1 MAKINA
7 LKDKYM
13 TNREIKDLMR
23 FFDGSDITK
32 VKIKNGEFSIEL
44 QKGFE
49 GGAVVAAPVAAPM
62 AVAVAPVATETTEVE
77 ALNLGDCI
85 CSPMVGTFYGAP
97 APGASA
103 FVKVGSVVKKG
114 QTIAI
119 IEAMKIMNEI
129 EAEFDCKIIDILLD
143 DGQAVEFDMPLFAV
157 EKV

>member
-1 MAKINA
+1 
-7 LKDKYM
+7 M

-49 GGAVVAAPVAAPM
+49 GGTVVSAPVAAP
-62 AVAVAPVATETTEVE
+62 AVTSVEVSAPVAASVEVS
-77 ALNLGDCI
+77 GDSI
-85 CSPMVGTFYGAP
+85 KSPMVGTFYTAP
-97 APGASA
+97 APGAEP
-103 FVKVGSVVKKG
+103 FVKVGTVVKKG
-114 QTIAI
+114 QTVAI

-129 EAEFDCKIIDILLD
+129 ESEFDCRILEIPLS
-143 DGQAVEFDMPLFAV
+143 DGQPVEFDMPLFVV

>member
-1 MAKINA
+1 
-7 LKDKYM
+7 M

-49 GGAVVAAPVAAPM
+49 GGAMVAAPAPVVAAAPVAV
-62 AVAVAPVATETTEVE
+62 VASAEAPVSQAKEIGES
-77 ALNLGDCI
+77 I
-85 CSPMVGTFYGAP
+85 KSPMVGTFYAAP
-97 APGASA
+97 APGADTFA
-103 FVKVGSVVKKG
+103 KVGSVVKKG
-114 QTIAI
+114 QTVGI

-129 EAEFDCKIIDILLD
+129 EAEFDCRIVDILLE
-143 DGQAVEFDMPLFAV
+143 DGQPVEFDMPLFAV

>member
-1 MAKINA
+1 
-7 LKDKYM
+7 M

-49 GGAVVAAPVAAPM
+49 GGTVVATAPAA
-62 AVAVAPVATETTEVE
+62 VSVAPVAQAPATPDTQEVVSSEIAGET
-77 ALNLGDCI
+77 I
-85 CSPMVGTFYGAP
+85 KSPMVGTFYAAP
-97 APGASA
+97 APGAEA
-103 FVKVGSVVKKG
+103 FVKVGTVVKKG
-114 QTIAI
+114 QTVAI

-129 EAEFDCKIIDILLD
+129 EAEFDCRIVEILPS
-143 DGQAVEFDMPLFAV
+143 DGQPVEFDMALFVV

>member
-1 MAKINA
+1 
-7 LKDKYM
+7 M

-49 GGAVVAAPVAAPM
+49 GGTVVATAPAA
-62 AVAVAPVATETTEVE
+62 VSVAPVAQAPATPDTKEVVSSEIAGET
-77 ALNLGDCI
+77 I
-85 CSPMVGTFYGAP
+85 KSPMVGTFYAAP
-97 APGASA
+97 APGAEP
-103 FVKVGSVVKKG
+103 FVKVGTVVKKG
-114 QTIAI
+114 QTVAI

-129 EAEFDCKIIDILLD
+129 EAEFDCRIVEILPS
-143 DGQAVEFDMPLFAV
+143 DGQPVEFDMALFVV

>member
-1 MAKINA
+1 
-7 LKDKYM
+7 M

-49 GGAVVAAPVAAPM
+49 GGTVVAAAAPVAQAS
-62 AVAVAPVATETTEVE
+62 VAPTTTQEVVSSEVTAKAT
-77 ALNLGDCI
+77 GDAI
-85 CSPMVGTFYGAP
+85 KSPMVGTFYAAP
-97 APGASA
+97 APGAEP
-103 FVKVGSVVKKG
+103 FVKVGTVVKQG
-114 QTIAI
+114 QTVAI

-129 EAEFDCKIIDILLD
+129 EAEYDCRIVEILPS
-143 DGQAVEFDMPLFAV
+143 DGQPVEFDMPLFVV

>member
-1 MAKINA
+1 
-7 LKDKYM
+7 M

-49 GGAVVAAPVAAPM
+49 GSSIVSAPVSVSAPVVSAPVVSDVQAAPISS
-62 AVAVAPVATETTEVE
+62 EVSGE
-77 ALNLGDCI
+77 SI
-85 CSPMVGTFYGAP
+85 KSPMVGTFYSAP
-97 APGASA
+97 APGAEA
-103 FVKVGSVVKKG
+103 FVKVGTVVKKG
-114 QTIAI
+114 QTVAI

-129 EAEFDCKIIDILLD
+129 EAEFDCRILEILLE
-143 DGQAVEFDMPLFAV
+143 DGQPVEFDMPLFMV